1 MTGTRPVAAF
11 QDDLVTLMR
20 KHQFRGVPARVST
33 TIKTAA
39 LNNDQQSLRE
49 WLPRAVSQ
57 MLKDHR

>member
-1 MTGTRPVAAF
+1 MTGTRPGAAF

-49 WLPRAVSQ
+49 WLPAPSR
-57 MLKDHR
+57 R